1 MSFIPLCRSLS
12 PGQARYA
19 TAIAP
24 GYSLSLRA
32 VAIIA
37 SDVQLLDPKQAAAP
51 SASSGGDEPLGNLDE
66 PF

>member
-1 MSFIPLCRSLS
+1 
-12 PGQARYA
+12 
-19 TAIAP
+19 
-24 GYSLSLRA
+24 LRA